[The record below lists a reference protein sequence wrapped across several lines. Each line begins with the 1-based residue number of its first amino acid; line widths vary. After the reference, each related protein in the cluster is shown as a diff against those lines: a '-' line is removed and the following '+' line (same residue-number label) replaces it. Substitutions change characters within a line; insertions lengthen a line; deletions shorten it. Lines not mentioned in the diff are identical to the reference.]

1 MGYKINKSGKEIE
14 SLLRNGVPIVDD
26 VAKLEALN
34 ADLGA
39 VAVVATESSGEE
51 KSIIDL
57 YQPTF
62 DDLDLTTYTFNT
74 ENFSKVSGISF
85 TPPTGLEGGIQTMVY
100 FCTEDVSLAGD
111 SGGTIVAIA
120 SVVEDG
126 VITGIAGMALSASD
140 GTPQEFQLYEIS
152 NGVTITHQDQ
162 IDALND
168 ILSSEQFYYLGFF
181 EQMMGGVPPTE
192 DDFATID
199 KIMKVVNG
207 VPTTAKIFIKEDV
220 WVGVSIKELSKLANR
235 IESVNTSLNN
245 ALDSKVDPIP
255 IKTEIGY
262 KGLQPNEY
270 TITTFSNYSR
280 YTITIAP
287 PLDTNV
293 YNEYILEIKCLSTP
307 YEVIFKDKSSG
318 SEYPIVW
325 ANGEAPQFEEGFTYI
340 ISIAN
345 GFGVFCKFKNSD
357 SQ

>member
-26 VAKLEALN
+26 VTKLETLN

-39 VAVVATESSGEE
+39 VAVVATESSVEE

-85 TPPTGLEGGIQTMVY
+85 TPPTGMEGGISTMVY

-111 SGGTIVAIA
+111 SGGTIGAIA

-126 VITGIAGMALSASD
+126 VITGIVGMALSASD

-181 EQMMGGVPPTE
+181 EQMM
-192 DDFATID
+192 
-199 KIMKVVNG
+199 
-207 VPTTAKIFIKEDV
+207 
-220 WVGVSIKELSKLANR
+220 VGNPRPS
-235 IESVNTSLNN
+235 
-245 ALDSKVDPIP
+245 
-255 IKTEIGY
+255 
-262 KGLQPNEY
+262 
-270 TITTFSNYSR
+270 
-280 YTITIAP
+280 
-287 PLDTNV
+287 
-293 YNEYILEIKCLSTP
+293 
-307 YEVIFKDKSSG
+307 
-318 SEYPIVW
+318 
-325 ANGEAPQFEEGFTYI
+325 
-340 ISIAN
+340 
-345 GFGVFCKFKNSD
+345 
-357 SQ
+357 